1 MTNILILGKTG
12 MLGSMLYYYFSK
24 QGNYQVFTTS
34 RNNSTDRNLTF
45 DAESPDFESL
55 SGFISGNGIEYILN
69 AIGVIKPFC
78 KDDDPEGVRR
88 AILVNASFPHR
99 LAQLS
104 GRLNTR
110 LIQIATDCVYDGS
123 QGTYDENSP
132 HNALDFYGRTKSL
145 GEVRDGSMLNIRCS
159 IVGPE
164 AKSKVSLLEW
174 FLKQESEVKG
184 FTHHNWNGITT
195 LRFAQL
201 IDEIIKNGMYNE
213 LVKKSHV
220 LHFVPDYTLTKYEML
235 EIFRRVF
242 EKSVQ
247 ITPVNDVGTP
257 IDRTLATI
265 FSDLKQFSNINFEDD
280 IRKLKDLMDKD
291 FYTYQTN

>member
-1 MTNILILGKTG
+1 M
-12 MLGSMLYYYFSK
+12 
-24 QGNYQVFTTS
+24 
-34 RNNSTDRNLTF
+34 
-45 DAESPDFESL
+45 
-55 SGFISGNGIEYILN
+55 
-69 AIGVIKPFC
+69 
-78 KDDDPEGVRR
+78 
-88 AILVNASFPHR
+88 
-99 LAQLS
+99 
-104 GRLNTR
+104 
-110 LIQIATDCVYDGS
+110 
-123 QGTYDENSP
+123 
-132 HNALDFYGRTKSL
+132 
-145 GEVRDGSMLNIRCS
+145 
-159 IVGPE
+159 VGQE

-247 ITPVNDVGTP
+247 ITPVNDIGTP

-265 FSDLKQFSNINFEDD
+265 FSDLKQF
-280 IRKLKDLMDKD
+280 
-291 FYTYQTN
+291 